1 MPEDQAGK
9 AARSSR
15 LRPQICILWFLSL
28 GLLVSLAANIRQ
40 DRKTNALAMDLATLR
55 QDSHKQ
61 MAALREAQSAL
72 LEQDLLRLDQL
83 TTQFQ
88 KSSEDELRQAASL
101 ASRTRA
107 ELAKTVEQ
115 RHQEM
120 ITAISD
126 LRMDL
131 RSEANARENERNEVQ
146 KLDAEVTRNNR
157 VADASAATA
166 PPATPPARLVS
177 EEKNSDEQASQ
188 PPAQKKGFWSR
199 LNPFSRNKTKKQDS
213 GDDGPAN

>member
-15 LRPQICILWFLSL
+15 LRPHIWILWFLSL
-28 GLLVSLAANIRQ
+28 GLLVSLAENIRQ

-55 QDSHKQ
+55 QDSQKQ
-61 MAALREAQSAL
+61 LAALREAQSGL
-72 LEQDLLRLDQL
+72 LEQDLLRLDQV

-88 KSSEDELRQAASL
+88 KSSADELHQAASL

-131 RSEANARENERNEVQ
+131 RSEARARENQLNDVQ
-146 KLDAEVTRNNR
+146 KLDAEATHVSS
-157 VADASAATA
+157 VADSSAAN
-166 PPATPPARLVS
+166 PATPPARLVS
-177 EEKNSDEQASQ
+177 EEKNSDEQVSQAS
-188 PPAQKKGFWSR
+188 AQKKGFWSR
-199 LNPFSRNKTKKQDS
+199 LNPFGRNKSKKQDS
-213 GDDGPAN
+213 GDEGPAN